1 MAQPDDLDLTAAAD
15 ALSVHY
21 QTAYRWVRSGQL
33 PARVEKGAYRVAR
46 RDVEQLQTDGTA
58 SRRARRVR
66 PSPRSTERTR
76 RLVTEA
82 LVAGDERAVR
92 TTARTAVAAASITA
106 VLDHVVA
113 PAMCEVGRLW
123 ELGMVPIWTE
133 HRATAIVGRM
143 LGDVATSRPGRR
155 RGTAVVTTVAGEQ
168 HALPAEMAVAA
179 LREDNWLVHHLGA
192 DIPTD
197 DIVDFCR
204 RHPVGLAVITVTME
218 DHAALADEV
227 QRRLAPV
234 VPRVLVGGCGR
245 SLADLQRLARGLDP
259 ISSGPGRA

>member
-1 MAQPDDLDLTAAAD
+1 MDPDDLDLSAAAA
-15 ALSVHY
+15 ALAVHY
-21 QTAYRWVRSGQL
+21 QTAYRWVRSGTL
-33 PARVEKGAYRVAR
+33 PATVEKGAYRIAR
-46 RDVEQLQTDGTA
+46 RDVERLRSDDRA
-58 SRRARRVR
+58 PRRARRVR
-66 PSPRSTERTR
+66 SSPATIERAR

-82 LVAGDERAVR
+82 LVAGDEGAVR
-92 TTARTAVAAASITA
+92 STARGAASATSITA

-113 PAMCEVGRLW
+113 PAMCEIGRRW
-123 ELGMVPIWTE
+123 ELGTLPVWTE

-143 LGDVATSRPGRR
+143 LGEVATSRPGRQ
-155 RGTAVVTTVAGEQ
+155 RGTAIVTTVAGEH

-179 LREDNWLVHHLGA
+179 LRQDNWRVHHLGT

-197 DIVDFCR
+197 DIADFCR

-227 QRRLAPV
+227 RRRLAPV
-234 VPRVLVGGCGR
+234 VPRVLVGGRGR

>member
-1 MAQPDDLDLTAAAD
+1 MVQPDDLDLTAAAD

-21 QTAYRWVRSGQL
+21 QTAYRWVRSGML
-33 PARVEKGAYRVAR
+33 PARVEKGAYRIAR
-46 RDVEQLQTDGTA
+46 HDVEQLRADGTA
-58 SRRARRVR
+58 AGRARRVR
-66 PSPRSTERTR
+66 RSPVSTERTR

-92 TTARTAVAAASITA
+92 STTRSAVSAASITT

-113 PAMCEVGRLW
+113 PAMCEIGCLW

-143 LGDVATSRPGRR
+143 LGDIATLRPGRR

-168 HALPAEMAVAA
+168 HALPAEMAVAT

-204 RHPVGLAVITVTME
+204 RHPVELVVITVTMA

-227 QRRLAPV
+227 RRRIAPV
-234 VPRVLVGGCGR
+234 GPRVLVGGRGR
-245 SLADLQRLARGLDP
+245 SLADLQHLAR
-259 ISSGPGRA
+259 SVEPGTT